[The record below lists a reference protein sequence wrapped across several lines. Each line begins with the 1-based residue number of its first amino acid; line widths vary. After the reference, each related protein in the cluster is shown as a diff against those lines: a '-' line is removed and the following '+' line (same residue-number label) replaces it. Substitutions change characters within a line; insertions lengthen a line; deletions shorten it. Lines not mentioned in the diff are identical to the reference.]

1 MKALTEEIKYEYDEK
16 TKKLK
21 MEIDLSGKGTLSGS
35 GKSMVLASTRGN
47 VKIADF
53 NLGVNIYRKKI

>member
-1 MKALTEEIKYEYDEK
+1 MEKLTDEIKYEYDTK

-21 MEIDLSGKGTLSGS
+21 MEINLSGKGTLSGS

-47 VKIADF
+47 VKVADF
-53 NLGVNIYRKKI
+53 NVGINIYRKN

>member
-1 MKALTEEIKYEYDEK
+1 MKALTNEIKYEYDEK

-21 MEIDLSGKGTLSGS
+21 MEIDLSGKGTVSGS

-53 NLGVNIYRKKI
+53 NLGVNIYRKI

>member
-1 MKALTEEIKYEYDEK
+1 MKALTNEIKYEYDEK

-21 MEIDLSGKGTLSGS
+21 MEIDLSRKGTTSGS

-47 VKIADF
+47 VKIANF
-53 NLGVNIYRKKI
+53 NMGVNIYRKI

>member
-1 MKALTEEIKYEYDEK
+1 MKGLTEEIKYEYDEK

-21 MEIDLSGKGTLSGS
+21 MEIDLSGKGTVSGS

-53 NLGVNIYRKKI
+53 NLGVNIYRKI

>member
-1 MKALTEEIKYEYDEK
+1 MEKLTDEIKYEYDTK

-21 MEIDLSGKGTLSGS
+21 MEINLGGKGTLSGS

-47 VKIADF
+47 VKVADF
-53 NLGVNIYRKKI
+53 NVGINIYRKN

>member
-1 MKALTEEIKYEYDEK
+1 MKNLTEEIKYEYDEK

-21 MEIDLSGKGTLSGS
+21 MEIDLSGKGTTSGS

-47 VKIADF
+47 IKIVDF
-53 NLGVNIYRKKI
+53 NIGVNIYRKI